1 MLSKNDWIIP
11 SGGMEGLLLL
21 VICASFMVSCRKDE
35 GTGGTGS
42 ITGRVVESFYN
53 DDFSLK
59 LYEER
64 AVDEEVFIFYGQDNT
79 LGDRTFTGY
88 SGQFRFDYL
97 YPGKYIIQYRSQDT
111 TSLQDDDEF
120 RLRIVTLDRGE
131 DLDLGELPK
140 YTSLD
145 FDDGTAVIKGV
156 VKVIDYV
163 DESQWP
169 NLIIDYIAPALE
181 QEVYLTYGNHSFYDE
196 RIRTQHDGY
205 FEFSKLIPGDY
216 LIFLYSEDVTG
227 SAEHVALKF
236 EVTIAGF
243 DQVVDLGVINI
254 EKL

>member
-1 MLSKNDWIIP
+1 MFFKNAWTIS
-11 SGGMEGLLLL
+11 SGGVVRLLLF
-21 VICASFMVSCRKDE
+21 VICASLMISCKKAE

-42 ITGRVVESFYN
+42 ISGRVVESFYN

-59 LYEER
+59 LYEEG
-64 AVDEEVFIFYGQDNT
+64 AVDEEIFIFYGTDYT

-88 SGQFRFDYL
+88 SGHFRFDYL
-97 YPGKYIIQYRSQDT
+97 YPGKYFIQYRTQDT
-111 TSLQDDDEF
+111 TSLQDDNKF
-120 RLRIVTLDRGE
+120 RLRRVTLERGE

-156 VKVIDYV
+156 VNVIDYL

-169 NLIIDYIAPALE
+169 NLIIDYVAPALE
-181 QEVYLTYGNHSFYDE
+181 QEVYLTYGDHSFYDE

-227 SAEHVALKF
+227 SAEHVALKY
-236 EVTIAGF
+236 EVTITGY